1 MLKSNV
7 FCVCL
12 GSILLLC
19 FLCNRPS
26 IAEQTPH
33 AAGSLPSR
41 IHIGDVLQVSVYKH
55 PELSRRITVDGDA
68 NHVLAIDGEKNPMP
82 SAIDGVLSEME
93 VAGLT
98 LADMA
103 TAVREKLKPM
113 IATPQVTITVIETI
127 MKPLPPSDKASPQLR
142 DTPAPV
148 QKQCRG
154 VGRHL
159 SNNLDNSSLCLD

>member
-1 MLKSNV
+1 
-7 FCVCL
+7 
-12 GSILLLC
+12 
-19 FLCNRPS
+19 
-26 IAEQTPH
+26 
-33 AAGSLPSR
+33 
-41 IHIGDVLQVSVYKH
+41 
-55 PELSRRITVDGDA
+55 
-68 NHVLAIDGEKNPMP
+68 MP